1 MSLYNFKYGNDTLEI
16 NMEGKIDNVL
26 PGKAGHVQDVEA
38 EIVASLENPINS
50 KPLRQIVIPGEK
62 VIFVVSDITRSWIK
76 TAEFLIYIV
85 NYLNSFG
92 IKDEDISAIVATGTH
107 RAASEDEKRDIVGE
121 KLYRR
126 IKVYNHDSKNEDELR
141 YMGVSSFGTP
151 VYLNRKVIEADR
163 VILTGGI
170 TFHLFAGFGGG
181 AKSVVPG
188 VAGFQTIQSNHRL
201 VFNSGENSG
210 LNLSAG
216 PNKIKGNPMREDITE
231 ICRKISTDFLV
242 NAVLDTDGKFVK
254 FVAGDFEK
262 AWLEGCNITR
272 QLYGVKIKNK
282 ADITVVSSG
291 GYPKDI
297 NLYQT
302 VKTIDNALY
311 AGKQDSVLVIA
322 AQCIEGLGAD
332 EFMKWFQYE
341 TLEDMEKALKR
352 NFTVPGYAAYKTL
365 YTAKNRKVLFLSSL
379 EDEVVRKFGFIPVK
393 SLDEAVETAYTL
405 SSDNPDVVLMPY
417 GASTLPI

>member
-16 NMEGKIDNVL
+16 NMEGKINNVL

-50 KPLRQIVIPGEK
+50 KPLSQIVKPGEK

-107 RAASEDEKRDIVGE
+107 RAASEDEKRTIVGE
-121 KLYRR
+121 KLYHR

-151 VYLNRKVIEADR
+151 VYLNRRVIEADR

-210 LNLSAG
+210 LNFNAG

-242 NAVLDTDGKFVK
+242 NAVLDTDGKFIR

-262 AWLEGCNITR
+262 AWLEGCNTTR

-282 ADITVVSSG
+282 ADITVVSAG

-311 AGKQDSVLVIA
+311 AGKQDSVLVVA

-332 EFMKWFQYE
+332 EFMEWFKYG

-365 YTAKNRKVLFLSSL
+365 YAAKNRKVLFLSSL
-379 EDEVVRKFGFIPVK
+379 EDEVVRKFGFTPVK
-393 SLDEAVETAYTL
+393 SLDEAVEAAYRL